1 MAELKASE
9 EPAGGGVETA
19 RRLAI
24 KALVEVDRS
33 GGANTVVPELL
44 RHSRLPTRDRGF
56 TTELV
61 YGTVRMRRACDW
73 LIDRRVHRPVDP
85 PVRAALRPVPIRW
98 PFSTPH
104 HTPPSRPRSRK

>member
-56 TTELV
+56 TTEL
-61 YGTVRMRRACDW
+61 TVFATN
-73 LIDRRVHRPVDP
+73 PVD
-85 PVRAALRPVPIRW
+85 
-98 PFSTPH
+98 
-104 HTPPSRPRSRK
+104 